1 MIEPGLDAEALEQ
14 VDHVFRGDVPV
25 APLAHGQPPNPAT
38 KLWTMPMP
46 LSQRRVNQGP
56 QKSSERRKARGLKL
70 NMPEAVALLDRLA
83 SLGYVVEQFNNR
95 SSAMATINFS
105 VPEDVKQAFNA
116 AFQGQNKSAVLT
128 QLLREAIAR
137 VEEQR
142 RRESAASRIL
152 ARRRTAPVRSAK
164 ALATARQSGRP

>member
-1 MIEPGLDAEALEQ
+1 
-14 VDHVFRGDVPV
+14 
-25 APLAHGQPPNPAT
+25 
-38 KLWTMPMP
+38 
-46 LSQRRVNQGP
+46 
-56 QKSSERRKARGLKL
+56 
-70 NMPEAVALLDRLA
+70 
-83 SLGYVVEQFNNR
+83 
-95 SSAMATINFS
+95 MATINFS